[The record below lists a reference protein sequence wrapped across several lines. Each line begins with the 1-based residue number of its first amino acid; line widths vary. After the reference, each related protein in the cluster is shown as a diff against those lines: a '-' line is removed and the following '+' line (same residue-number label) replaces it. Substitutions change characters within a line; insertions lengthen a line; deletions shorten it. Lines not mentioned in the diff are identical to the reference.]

1 MTWPKRSENMIFQG
15 LVPVGNSLVDDSWD
29 FTEENVRI
37 DGIEP
42 QLGDDSK
49 VFLVRKLWWMIQREF
64 NHHSQGFDHEKDL
77 D

>member
-1 MTWPKRSENMIFQG
+1 MIFQG

-49 VFLVRKLWWMIQREF
+49 
-64 NHHSQGFDHEKDL
+64 GFFSEKTLMNDSTGI
-77 D
+77 

>member
-1 MTWPKRSENMIFQG
+1 MIFQG
-15 LVPVGNSLVDDSWD
+15 LVPVGTSLVDDSWD

-49 VFLVRKLWWMIQREF
+49 VFLVRNL
-64 NHHSQGFDHEKDL
+64 
-77 D
+77 